1 MHLKFAFIL
10 RMSKQHQ
17 ATYATS
23 VMKLWLSVVAIS
35 VHL

>member
-1 MHLKFAFIL
+1 
-10 RMSKQHQ
+10 MSKQHQ